1 MKRQLLLLALGLSF
15 LGVQAQTTE
24 DLYRYLGSYQGGSAR
39 IMGMG
44 QAGGALKGDLY
55 AISINPA
62 AAALFDYGAF
72 SLSTALNNTS
82 NRSQTGEFTDSASS
96 TTLKINQASGLL
108 VFVSDKSVWNKIT
121 FGFSYDQTAS
131 FDARIKAGGFAE
143 EGLDRYFLGFAEQN
157 NYIDVLPYDNEF
169 IEEAYRRIGAD
180 YGYAAQ
186 QGFLGV
192 YSGLIGYDEL
202 GYFSRVNY
210 NGLLQRYNTTERGGM
225 GKFTVHSSISFKDR
239 ILLGGSVAIQDLKY
253 ERFSYLNEEGYD
265 TGSNAS
271 KSAFDNY
278 LFTTGLGV
286 SVQLGILLKVSK
298 ALVFGASY
306 ATPTWFTMNDQTA
319 QRISTDAALEDLSY
333 INFGLLNFYDDYRMK
348 LPSSLTFN
356 LTLNPSEGMSLVADY
371 RRENYG
377 DAQYLPNSN
386 ASFAAE
392 NQAMKSIYSTVER
405 LGVGAEF
412 TKGNRL
418 VRFGYSSQSVPAI
431 GGTLGGSTAISTGIG
446 YRYQNAQLDFGL
458 RHVTQEENVYFFDAL
473 LPNAALVKR
482 SNLRFIATYT
492 LSL

>member
-1 MKRQLLLLALGLSF
+1 MKRQLLVLALGLSF
-15 LGVQAQTTE
+15 LGLQAQSTE
-24 DLYRYLGSYQGGSAR
+24 DLYRYLQGYQGGSAR
-39 IMGMG
+39 IIGLG

-55 AISINPA
+55 SISINPA

-72 SLSTALNNTS
+72 SVSTALNNNS
-82 NRSQTGEFTDSASS
+82 NRSQTGEFTDTASS

-121 FGFSYDQTAS
+121 FGFSYDQTAAY
-131 FDARIKAGGFAE
+131 DNRIKAGGFAE
-143 EGLDRYFLGFAEQN
+143 EGLDRFFLGFAEQH
-157 NYIDVLPYDNEF
+157 NYIDLLPYDDEF

-210 NGLLQRYNTTERGGM
+210 NGLLQRYNATEKGAM
-225 GKFTVHSSISFKDR
+225 GKFSLHSSISFKDR
-239 ILLGGSVAIQDLKY
+239 ILFGGSVAIQDLKF

-265 TGSNAS
+265 TPSTAS

-278 LFTTGLGV
+278 LFTSGLGV
-286 SVQLGILLKVSK
+286 SAQLGMLIKISK
-298 ALVFGASY
+298 SFVLGASY
-306 ATPTWFTMNDQTA
+306 ATPTWYTMNDQTA
-319 QRISTDAALEDLSY
+319 QRITTDAALEDLSY

-356 LTLNPSEGMSLVADY
+356 VALHPSAGVSLVADY

-386 ASFAAE
+386 SSFAAE
-392 NQAMKSIYSTVER
+392 NQAMKSTYSTVEK

-412 TKGNRL
+412 TKGSRL
-418 VRFGYSSQSVPAI
+418 IRFGYSSQSVPAI
-431 GGTLGGSTAISTGIG
+431 GGSFGASTAISTGIG

-458 RHVTQEENVYFFDAL
+458 RHETRDENVYFFDAL

-482 SNLRFIATYT
+482 SHLRLIATYT

>member
-1 MKRQLLLLALGLSF
+1 MKRQLLVLAFGLSF
-15 LGVQAQTTE
+15 LGLQAQSTE
-24 DLYRYLGSYQGGSAR
+24 DLYRYLQGHQGGSAR
-39 IMGMG
+39 IMGLG

-55 AISINPA
+55 SISINPA

-72 SLSTALNNTS
+72 SVSTALNNNS
-82 NRSQTGEFTDSASS
+82 NRSQTGEFTDTASS

-121 FGFSYDQTAS
+121 FGFSYDQTAAY
-131 FDARIKAGGFAE
+131 DNRIKAGGFAE
-143 EGLDRYFLGFAEQN
+143 EGLDRFFLGFAEQH
-157 NYIDVLPYDNEF
+157 NYIDLLPYDNEF

-210 NGLLQRYNTTERGGM
+210 NGLLQRYNSTEKGAM
-225 GKFTVHSSISFKDR
+225 GKFTLHSSISFKDR
-239 ILLGGSVAIQDLKY
+239 ILFGGSVAIQDLKF

-265 TGSNAS
+265 VPSNAS

-278 LFTTGLGV
+278 LFTSGLGV
-286 SVQLGILLKVSK
+286 SAQLGMLIKISK
-298 ALVFGASY
+298 SFVLGASY
-306 ATPTWFTMNDQTA
+306 ATPTWYTMNDQTA
-319 QRISTDAALEDLSY
+319 QRISTDAVLEDLSY

-356 LTLNPSEGMSLVADY
+356 VALHPSEGVSLVADY

-392 NQAMKSIYSTVER
+392 NQAMKSTYSTVEK

-412 TKGNRL
+412 TKGSRL
-418 VRFGYSSQSVPAI
+418 IRFGYSSQSVPAI
-431 GGTLGGSTAISTGIG
+431 GGSLGASTAISTGIG

-458 RHVTQEENVYFFDAL
+458 RHETRDENVYFFDAL

-482 SNLRFIATYT
+482 SNLRLIATYT